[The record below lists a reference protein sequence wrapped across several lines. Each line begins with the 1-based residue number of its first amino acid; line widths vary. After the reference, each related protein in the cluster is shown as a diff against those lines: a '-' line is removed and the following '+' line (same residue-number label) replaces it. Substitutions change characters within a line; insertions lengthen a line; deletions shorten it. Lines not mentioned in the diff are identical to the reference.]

1 MAHLEIGDILGRKIF
16 FGIWLLVYS
25 IMIFIFSSRPEVGV
39 EQYFY
44 GQDKVMHFFIYGI
57 HAFLCLLTLSNRIL
71 LLKFIQ
77 YFLALILSISYGI
90 FNEIYQ
96 YFIPE
101 REYSF
106 GDIIANSL
114 GVITFLILVYIFQN
128 KKRETKVPGT
138 KVYIRRGL

>member
-1 MAHLEIGDILGRKIF
+1 
-16 FGIWLLVYS
+16 
-25 IMIFIFSSRPEVGV
+25 
-39 EQYFY
+39 
-44 GQDKVMHFFIYGI
+44 MHFFIYGI
-57 HAFLCLLTLSNRIL
+57 HAFLCLLTLSDRIL

-106 GDIIANSL
+106 GDILANSM
-114 GVITFLILVYIFQN
+114 GVITFLVLIYVFQH

-138 KVYIRRGL
+138 KVYIRGKL

>member
-1 MAHLEIGDILGRKIF
+1 MGYLEIGDILGRKIF
-16 FGIWLLVYS
+16 FGIWLLIYS
-25 IMIFIFSSRPEVGV
+25 IMIFIFSSQPEVGV

-44 GQDKVMHFFIYGI
+44 GQDKVMHFVIYGI
-57 HAFLCLLTLSNRIL
+57 HTLLCLLTLSDRIS

-106 GDIIANSL
+106 GDIVANSL
-114 GVITFLILVYIFQN
+114 GVITFLILIYVFN
-128 KKRETKVPGT
+128 VTFCARHKM
-138 KVYIRRGL
+138 LH